1 MLWLPCEHLQYAL
14 LSDTNYAVVVKQQQA
29 RARRRQLRSGRQ
41 RGTRE
46 AKSLA
51 RKQT

>member
-1 MLWLPCEHLQYAL
+1 MLWLPCEHLQYVA
-14 LSDTNYAVVVKQQQA
+14 LSDTSYVFVVKQQQA

-46 AKSLA
+46 AKTNP
-51 RKQT
+51 RKI